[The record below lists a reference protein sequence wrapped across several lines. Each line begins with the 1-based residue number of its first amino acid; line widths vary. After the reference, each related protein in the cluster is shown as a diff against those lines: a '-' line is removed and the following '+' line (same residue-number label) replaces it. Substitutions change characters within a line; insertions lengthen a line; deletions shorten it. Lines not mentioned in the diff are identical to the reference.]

1 MEFWNND
8 TSSFH
13 FHHYRISTIAFTIF
27 YKEDEIFTSCFTI
40 FYKEDK
46 TIILSFEKNIFVCV
60 IDLTSK
66 IIFYNLVLTL
76 Q

>member
-13 FHHYRISTIAFTIF
+13 FHHYTISTIAFTIF
-27 YKEDEIFTSCFTI
+27 YEEDEIFISCFTI

-66 IIFYNLVLTL
+66 LFFIILS
-76 Q
+76 